1 MTTDIIVPAYNEASR
16 ISTVLDVVTR
26 VPDARVLVVDD
37 GSSDGTADVARRH
50 AGVEVLSLKPN
61 RGKGGAMRAALEA
74 TSSPIV
80 VFVDADLLGL
90 TPQHIQSLIAP
101 LLARPEYGQI
111 VGMRD
116 WKGWVGEL
124 QSHMPIISGERAV
137 RREILT
143 RMPASLWSGFKV
155 EAGINDTV
163 SRAGYKTGLV
173 NFDGVTIVHK
183 TQKFGVA
190 KGLAKFVDM
199 GKEIVTAMTEAR
211 IAATH
216 PNPFAPP
223 EPQAPAVAA
232 SGQSLATLAAQNP
245 AANSVSPPKVRDAQ
259 PAASLEAK
267 CDSVECVADAI
278 MGSAVRAAEPIVT
291 EKVIPQVLADHRAL
305 TVLGRSVG
313 AGIADRL
320 IGRAWLALVIVAA
333 LIAMAAFAGSYYGQ
347 RAGRR
352 AAAA

>member
-1 MTTDIIVPAYNEASR
+1 VATDIIVPAYNEESR
-16 ISTVLDVVTR
+16 IGAVLEVLTR
-26 VPDARVLVVDD
+26 VPRTRVLVVDD
-37 GSSDGTADVARRH
+37 GSKDRTADVARGFR
-50 AGVEVLSLKPN
+50 GVDVLSLKPN

-74 TSSPIV
+74 TSAPIV

-90 TPQHIQSLIAP
+90 TPRHIESLITP
-101 LLARPEYGQI
+101 LLERPEYGQI

-137 RREILT
+137 RRALLSK
-143 RMPASLWSGFKV
+143 MPASLWSGFKV

-173 NFDGVTIVHK
+173 DFDGVTIVHK

-223 EPQAPAVAA
+223 SGTAP
-232 SGQSLATLAAQNP
+232 SGQSLADALTQDPAQ
-245 AANSVSPPKVRDAQ
+245 SQPKATAVRDAS

-278 MGSAVRAAEPIVT
+278 MGSAVRAAEPIVV

-305 TVLGRSVG
+305 SVLGRSVG
-313 AGIADRL
+313 EGMADRL
-320 IGRAWLALVIVAA
+320 VGRMWVAFVLVAA
-333 LIAMAAFAGSYYGQ
+333 IIAAAAFAGSYYGQ
-347 RAGRR
+347 RANRHGVL
-352 AAAA
+352 